1 MAEAAPES
9 ETCWTV
15 VRRASRGEGP
25 AREAFVRT
33 YWPVVHDF
41 LAARWKGSRLRD
53 ELDDAMQE
61 VFLDCFRADGA
72 LGRVER
78 ERDLRFRQF
87 LYGVVRNVALRAEK
101 KAYGAQRPVES
112 PEDLAAEESAL
123 QGESP
128 SRLFDRSWARS
139 IVQAA
144 ADRLES
150 EARQRGETALRRVE
164 LLRLRFHEGLP
175 IRAIAERWSVDAAVL
190 HHDFARARKEFESAL
205 KAEVAFHL
213 PGSVEEVERECARM
227 LDLLG

>member
-1 MAEAAPES
+1 MTEAAPES

-33 YWPVVHDF
+33 YWPVVHAF
-41 LAARWKGSRLRD
+41 LEARWKGSKLRD

-72 LGRVER
+72 LGRVDR

-101 KAYGAQRPVES
+101 KAYGGQRPVEH
-112 PEDLAAEESAL
+112 PEDLADADSAL
-123 QGESP
+123 QEESP
-128 SRLFDRSWARS
+128 SRLFDRAWAQGILQS
-139 IVQAA
+139 A
-144 ADRLES
+144 ADRLE
-150 EARQRGETALRRVE
+150 ADAKQRGETALRRVD

-175 IRAIAERWSVDAAVL
+175 IRAIAERWSADAAVL
-190 HHDFARARKEFESAL
+190 HHEFARARKEFESAL

-213 PGSVEEVERECARM
+213 PGSPEEVERECARI